1 MITEYPRHQ
10 RELLFTADR
19 THHRTLL
26 AVKLCRA
33 QQVRVGVTDLR
44 DAGAPR
50 IDLGQQGPPPKRVI
64 HHLSLQSHDDQS
76 TSTPYA
82 PRRDRV
88 TALTIIGVA
97 TRQTSTTRAKDS
109 DRNDTCKV
117 LDNALGEGQ
126 LSMEEHR
133 QRVSAATN
141 ATTLGDLARLVEDL
155 QNADAPVQLPT
166 LVKPRVPRVRK
177 PAGSGWGLRIA
188 SAVVLVL
195 LGMGIGWGVYGN
207 TSSPLSFNP
216 DPGAVPDG
224 IDPVVLTPPTQLQSL
239 NGVKGLFEQ
248 MRQKFGNTM
257 GFELHIDPDSALL
270 YRADPQDSRKKV
282 YYRYTGGWGDPSTDP
297 RNVEKEDRLVDL
309 AAFDYEKVLGI
320 MRGAPDTLNTKRADV
335 KSTWLRLTPSE
346 DPSTPEAINID
357 VIVSSDFGGGTI
369 NLYPDGTVK
378 GMYRN
383 NG

>member
-1 MITEYPRHQ
+1 MTRVRRPPGHRGATASH
-10 RELLFTADR
+10 LLR
-19 THHRTLL
+19 
-26 AVKLCRA
+26 
-33 QQVRVGVTDLR
+33 
-44 DAGAPR
+44 
-50 IDLGQQGPPPKRVI
+50 
-64 HHLSLQSHDDQS
+64 SSS
-76 TSTPYA
+76 
-82 PRRDRV
+82 
-88 TALTIIGVA
+88 VA
-97 TRQTSTTRAKDS
+97 TRQPSNTRAKDS

-155 QNADAPVQLPT
+155 QTSGAPVQLPT
-166 LVKPRVPRVRK
+166 LTKPRLPRIRK
-177 PAGSGWGLRIA
+177 PAGSGWGLRLA
-188 SAVVLVL
+188 SAAVLVVL
-195 LGMGIGWGVYGN
+195 GIGIGWGLYGN
-207 TSSPLSFNP
+207 TPSPLSFNP

-224 IDPVVLTPPTQLQSL
+224 IEPVVLTPPTQLQSL

-248 MRQKFGNTM
+248 MRHKFGATT

-270 YRADPQDSRKKV
+270 YRPDPQDSRKKL

-297 RNVEKEDRLVDL
+297 RNVEKDDRLVDL

-335 KSTWLRLTPSE
+335 KSTWLRITPSE
-346 DPSTPEAINID
+346 DPATPEAINIA
-357 VIVSSDFGGGTI
+357 VIVSSDFGGGSI
-369 NLYPDGTVK
+369 DLYPDGTVK
-378 GMYRN
+378 GMYRT